1 MRFLGGGFSFAEPFP
16 DKPPG
21 MHWQT
26 YLRMRVAA
34 GESIALYDQ
43 P

>member
-1 MRFLGGGFSFAEPFP
+1 MRLGAGFSFAEGFP
-16 DKPPG
+16 DK
-21 MHWQT
+21 HWQT

-34 GESIALYDQ
+34 GESIAPYEQ